1 MLSKFAH
8 PTAMQILA
16 PRDEER
22 DGKLK
27 DCFFSQ
33 GCLFFT
39 GAFVELE
46 KAVKFRV

>member
-16 PRDEER
+16 PPDEV
-22 DGKLK
+22 KAVLQK

-33 GCLFFT
+33 GCLFFS
-39 GAFVELE
+39 GAFQALE
-46 KAVKFRV
+46 GQLL

>member
-16 PRDEER
+16 APDEVKVSVQE
-22 DGKLK
+22 DL
-27 DCFFSQ
+27 FFSQ

-39 GAFVELE
+39 GAFEALEGELLSQ
-46 KAVKFRV
+46 